1 MECPLEFVPRDYSVH
16 YNPSQPDS
24 GTQAASEVALWDIKQ
39 AAEYLNVS
47 ESWIRRH
54 LSELPFSRHGRLIRI
69 DGDKLKTTIAAGKS
83 LKPES
88 EKLMVSRRYQEGSVM
103 PRGKWWIGMYRV
115 DTQNGRKQVKVRLG
129 LRSEMMR
136 NAARTRLRSI
146 IVGDTRRRSSA
157 PEIAMSFADVVTKW
171 KEVRGPSYKTS
182 TFNNYVNTL
191 RAWVTP
197 ELKDDDIAAITN
209 DDLQLFL
216 NEQAKVR
223 SRSSVR
229 SMRVVLQHIMS
240 YALKGGL
247 ITSDPSKGLTI
258 PQQCVVTRCVQRI
271 VYTREQVLA
280 VADQLKEPYRTLW
293 LFLLA
298 SGLRISEAAAV
309 KWTDFDGN
317 LLRVRRRVYD
327 RKVDDLKTKKSER
340 LIPIQ
345 NAELLESLRSL
356 GEGREWVFRTR
367 AGTPVIP
374 GNFMKRYLRPACK
387 VAGVK
392 PGGFHDSRHTVNT
405 LVQSLGSRSRVAA
418 DILGHTTAKLAEN
431 LYDHASV
438 AEMGKAL
445 SSVVNELLPNGNK
458 STSAQ

>member
-1 MECPLEFVPRDYSVH
+1 VERPILL
-16 YNPSQPDS
+16 PDS
-24 GTQAASEVALWDIKQ
+24 GTPAAATMPLWDIKR
-39 AAEYLNVS
+39 AAEYLQVS
-47 ESWIRRH
+47 DSWVRRH
-54 LSELPFSRHGRLIRI
+54 LSELPHSRHGRLIRF
-69 DGDKLKTTIAAGKS
+69 DSDKLKTTIAAGKS

-103 PRGKWWIGMYRV
+103 PRKKWWIGMYRV
-115 DTQNGRKQVKVRLG
+115 DAENGRKQVKVKLG
-129 LRSEMMR
+129 LRSEMTR
-136 NAARTRLRSI
+136 NAAKTKLRSI
-146 IVGDTRRRSSA
+146 IGGDTAPRSLA
-157 PEIAMSFADVVTKW
+157 PKIAMSFADVVTKW

-197 ELKDDDIAAITN
+197 ELKDDDITAITN

-240 YALKGGL
+240 YALKSGL
-247 ITSDPSKGLTI
+247 IASDPSKGLTI
-258 PQQCVVTRCVQRI
+258 PQQCVTTGCVERI

-280 VADQLKEPYRTLW
+280 VADRLKEPYRTLW

-298 SGLRISEAAAV
+298 SGLRISEAVAV
-309 KWTDFDGN
+309 KWTDLDGN
-317 LLRVRRRVYD
+317 LLRVRRRVYN

-356 GEGREWVFRTR
+356 GEGQEWVFRTR

-374 GNFMKRYLRPACK
+374 GNFMKRYLRPACE
-387 VAGVK
+387 VAGVN

-445 SSVVNELLPNGNK
+445 SSVVNQLLPNGNN
-458 STSAQ
+458 STSVQ

>member
-1 MECPLEFVPRDYSVH
+1 MDRLNSL
-16 YNPSQPDS
+16 PDS
-24 GTQAASEVALWDIKQ
+24 GTPVAVGKSLWDVKQ
-39 AAEYLNVS
+39 AADYIQVS
-47 ESWIRRH
+47 ESWVRRH
-54 LSELPFSRHGRLIRI
+54 LFELPHSRNGRLIRF
-69 DGDKLKTTIAAGKS
+69 DSDKLKTTIAGGKS
-83 LKPES
+83 SKPES
-88 EKLMVSRRYQEGSVM
+88 EKLMVLRRYQEGSVI

-115 DTQNGRKQVKVRLG
+115 DLQTGRKQRKVKLG
-129 LRSEMMR
+129 LRSEMTR
-136 NAARTRLRSI
+136 NAAKTKLRGI
-146 IVGDTRRRSSA
+146 IGGDTTPKSVASA
-157 PEIAMSFADVVTKW
+157 PKVAISFADVVTKW

-191 RAWVTP
+191 GAWVTP
-197 ELKDDDIAAITN
+197 KLKDDDIAAVTN

-229 SMRVVLQHIMS
+229 SMRVVLQHIFA
-240 YALKGGL
+240 YALKSGL
-247 ITSDPSKGLTI
+247 ITSDPSRGLTI
-258 PQQCVVTRCVQRI
+258 PQLCVTTGCVQRI

-293 LFLLA
+293 LFLLV
-298 SGLRISEAAAV
+298 SGLRISEAVAV
-309 KWTDFDGN
+309 KWMDFDGN

-327 RKVDDLKTKKSER
+327 RKVADLKTKKSER

-356 GEGREWVFRTR
+356 GEGQEWVFRTR

-374 GNFMKRYLRPACK
+374 NNFMRRYLRPACEA
-387 VAGVK
+387 AGVS

-405 LVQSLGSRSRVAA
+405 LVQSFGSRSRVAA
-418 DILGHTTAKLAEN
+418 DILGHTTPKLAEN

-445 SSVVNELLPNGNK
+445 SSVVNELLPNGNN
-458 STSAQ
+458 STSVQ

>member
-1 MECPLEFVPRDYSVH
+1 L
-16 YNPSQPDS
+16 PDS
-24 GTQAASEVALWDIKQ
+24 GRPAPEYPLWNIKQ
-39 AAEYLNVS
+39 VAEYLRVS
-47 ESWIRRH
+47 ASFVRRH
-54 LSELPFSRHGRLIRI
+54 LSELPYTRHGRLIRF
-69 DGDKLKTTIAAGKS
+69 DSDNLKTTIAAGKS
-83 LKPES
+83 SKPES

-115 DTQNGRKQVKVRLG
+115 DAQNGRKQVKVKLG
-129 LRSEMMR
+129 LRSEMTR
-136 NAARTRLRSI
+136 NAAKTKLRSI
-146 IVGDTRRRSSA
+146 IGGDTTPRSSA

-171 KEVRGPSYKTS
+171 KEIRGPSYKTS

-197 ELKDDDIAAITN
+197 ELEDDDIAAITN

-240 YALKGGL
+240 YALKSGL
-247 ITSDPSKGLTI
+247 ISSDPSKGLTI
-258 PQQCVVTRCVQRI
+258 PQQCVTTGCVQRI

-298 SGLRISEAAAV
+298 SGLRISEAVAV

-327 RKVDDLKTKKSER
+327 RKVADLKTKKSER

-356 GEGREWVFRTR
+356 GEGQEWVFRTR
-367 AGTPVIP
+367 AGTPAIP
-374 GNFMKRYLRPACK
+374 GNFMKRYLRPACEA
-387 VAGVK
+387 AGVK

-445 SSVVNELLPNGNK
+445 SSVVNELLPNGNN
-458 STSAQ
+458 STSGQ